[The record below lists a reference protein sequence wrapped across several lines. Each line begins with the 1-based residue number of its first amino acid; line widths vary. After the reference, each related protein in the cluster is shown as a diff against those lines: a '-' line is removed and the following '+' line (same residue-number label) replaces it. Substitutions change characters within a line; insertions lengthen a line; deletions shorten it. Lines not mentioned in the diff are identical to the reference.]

1 MAFIPLALTLLPL
14 IPGLI
19 DNAIKIV
26 NAVRQDPM
34 TPEEA
39 KAELDAAAARLE
51 EVLVRVKNAPLPAPP
66 AA

>member
-14 IPGLI
+14 IPSLI

-26 NAVRQDPM
+26 NAVRHDPM
-34 TPEEA
+34 TPEQA

-51 EVLVRVKNAPLPAPP
+51 ETLVRVKNVKLPGDE
-66 AA
+66 